1 MMLIAYVLLTK
12 VSNGKI
18 PQKNN
23 FKISV
28 VQPMYFMWSPVGNW
42 ELPLFN
48 DPEAQT
54 LFHLNHHHIKKW
66 LITQVL
72 KCFILEILYVI
83 STYISLAKISYMAL
97 SKPKESGKHSI
108 PIHPKKDEK
117 WTWTSTYNLFHTCI
131 SVFSK
136 QQEVLQ

>member
-1 MMLIAYVLLTK
+1 MLIAYVLLTK

-28 VQPMYFMWSPVGNW
+28 VQPMYFMLSQVGNW
-42 ELPLFN
+42 GLPLFN

-66 LITQVL
+66 PIIPIL
-72 KCFILEILYVI
+72 KCFILEVLYII
-83 STYISLAKISYMAL
+83 STYISLEKISYMAL
-97 SKPKESGKHSI
+97 SKP
-108 PIHPKKDEK
+108 
-117 WTWTSTYNLFHTCI
+117 
-131 SVFSK
+131 
-136 QQEVLQ
+136 